1 MKRRILAFVGAM
13 VLAMGMSM
21 TAFAAPSTNAND
33 VANDPAPAATPELA
47 TGTQQFTTATIEEF
61 AKTTTVSTSVAGAK
75 IQAVSTE
82 VAKAAISQAK
92 AVAGQNAFV
101 ATIVDLNVPE
111 GTGEASFTLG
121 CANVHAGQNVTILHQ
136 KKDGTWESIKPSAVN
151 NGSVTFTLSSYS
163 PVAVVIN
170 AVSPKTGDMVM
181 VVAGM
186 AIVCLAGAAVFTRK
200 ARLN

>member
-21 TAFAAPSTNAND
+21 TAFAAGSTTAND
-33 VANDPAPAATPELA
+33 VANNPAPAAAPELA
-47 TGTQQFTTATIEEF
+47 TGSQQFTEATIEEF
-61 AKTTTVSTSVAGAK
+61 AKTTTVTTTVAGAK
-75 IQAVSTE
+75 IEAVSTD
-82 VAKAAISQAK
+82 VAKAAIAQAK
-92 AVAGQNAFV
+92 AVVSQNAFV
-101 ATIVDLNVPE
+101 ATIVDLKVPE

-151 NGSVTFTLSSYS
+151 NGSVTFTLTSYS

-170 AVSPKTGDMVM
+170 AVSPKTGDMM
-181 VVAGM
+181 MIAAGM
-186 AIVCLAGAAVFTRK
+186 AMVCLAGAAVFARK
-200 ARLN
+200 ARLS